1 MAIDLNSAG
10 GSLHDEVLLILLNG
24 AMKRGAEVRKH
35 LTSKLVESAGEVDE
49 AIQASNQA
57 TAEAQRGIGESLRLS
72 HVSGDDD
79 DQPATR
85 GDIRAVAQAAKRVKS

>member
-72 HVSGDDD
+72 HVSDDD
-79 DQPATR
+79 DKPATR
-85 GDIRAVAQAAKRVKS
+85 GDIRAAATAAKRMKT